1 MPASSFGSIGK
12 DVILHQKTRDHGINP
27 TFGCFLGQSD
37 SQQDTPMYAPHP
49 GIKPAVF
56 IGLTSFASVL
66 KARRR
71 FTMQALLAL
80 TIASPTLAFS
90 DSHLDKQE
98 QLVAHGQY
106 IVERVGMCA
115 DCHTPRDSQGKP
127 LPGQSLHGAPIR
139 FTPQDPI
146 PGWTPA
152 SPKIAGLPAGYTEAQ
167 LAMFLETGRTR
178 TGGLASPP
186 MPPYRMDEHDAQS
199 VAAYLKTLK

>member
-1 MPASSFGSIGK
+1 
-12 DVILHQKTRDHGINP
+12 
-27 TFGCFLGQSD
+27 
-37 SQQDTPMYAPHP
+37 MYASHP
-49 GIKPAVF
+49 GMTAAARMGI
-56 IGLTSFASVL
+56 ASVASTP
-66 KARRR
+66 KSRRR

-80 TIASPTLAFS
+80 MIASPTLAFS
-90 DSHLDKQE
+90 DSHVDRQE

-139 FTPQDPI
+139 FTPQNPV

-167 LAMFLETGRTR
+167 LATFLETGHTR
-178 TGGLASPP
+178 TGGSASPP

-199 VAAYLKTLK
+199 VVAYLKTLK